1 MRVEISPGASEAF
14 LEAQAEYRKIS
25 KQVARRFAAEMRRVW
40 RQIRTY
46 PRSGTPLGE
55 LRRVVLTRF
64 PYSLLYEIDG
74 NVIRVTA
81 IRRQEQEPDYWADDD
96 V

>member
-1 MRVEISPGASEAF
+1 VRIEISPSANETF

-25 KQVARRFAAEMRRVW
+25 KQVARRFATEMRRVW

-46 PRSGTPLGE
+46 PRSGTPLEE

-64 PYSLLYEIDG
+64 PYSILYEIDE

-81 IRRQEQEPDYWADDD
+81 IRRQEQEPDYWADDE
-96 V
+96 